1 MYSLLMSTWL
11 TAEEAAGVLGVKP
24 ETLYA
29 YVSRGLVERERIPGD
44 RRSRYKRT
52 DIERFAARQRRGTGG
67 AGGLEILIETSLAL
81 LEPEGRLFYR
91 GWEVGDAARTASFET
106 VATWLWTGERTS
118 DPPPFETPAE
128 LASDLR
134 HVTAALGPAPVDR
147 IRAVLAAVRSL
158 DPLRHDRRPSAVAA
172 HGRSI
177 VAIAVDALPALAPP
191 IGDSVAARLWSRLTD
206 RRPNR
211 RDIALLDATLVLL
224 ADHELAASTLAARVA
239 ASTWAD
245 PYLVVLAGLATLGGP
260 LHGGASEQA
269 RALLVEIRDRVPA
282 AEAVDARLADGHRIP
297 GFGHSVYLTCD
308 PRADVLLDDLFRG
321 RSNPSLRAGRDL
333 LAVMHDRGLPFP
345 NIDLGLA
352 VLTEAHA
359 MVPNA
364 GIIIFAVARIAGWL
378 AHAIEEY
385 EHRLRFRPRALYVG
399 PRP

>member
-1 MYSLLMSTWL
+1 MSSEWL
-11 TAEEAAGVLGVKP
+11 TAEESAGVLGVKP

-44 RRSRYKRT
+44 RRSRYRRT
-52 DIERFAARQRRGTGG
+52 DIERFAARQRSGAGR
-67 AGGLEILIETSLAL
+67 AGGLEILIETSLTL

-91 GWEVGDAARTASFET
+91 GWEVGDAARSASFET
-106 VATWLWTGERTS
+106 VATWLWTGDRMS
-118 DPPPFETPAE
+118 DPQPFDTPTE
-128 LASDLR
+128 LAR
-134 HVTAALGPAPVDR
+134 EVGRVTAALGPAPVDR

-172 HGRSI
+172 HGRAI
-177 VAIAVDALPALAPP
+177 VAIAVDALPALGSP
-191 IGDSVAARLWSRLTD
+191 IGDSVAARLWSRLTE
-206 RRPNR
+206 RRPTR
-211 RDIALLDATLVLL
+211 RDIELLDATLVLL

-239 ASTWAD
+239 ASAWAG
-245 PYLVVLAGLATLGGP
+245 PYLFVLAGLATLGGP

-297 GFGHSVYLTCD
+297 GFGHSVYVTCD

-333 LAVMHDRGLPFP
+333 LAVMDSRGLPFP
-345 NIDLGLA
+345 NIDLALA

-385 EHRLRFRPRALYVG
+385 EYRLRFRPRAVYVG
-399 PRP
+399 LRD